1 MQKSYIWEKKKKEKK
16 GQTGNHVIYIK
27 QKTAMYIL
35 LIILI
40 VMDIGFLGTIIANM
54 HVYATY
60 SKSQIVL

>member
-1 MQKSYIWEKKKKEKK
+1 MREKEKRKK
-16 GQTGNHVIYIK
+16 GQTGNHIMYIK

-40 VMDIGFLGTIIANM
+40 VMDIGFLGTIIANI